1 MCLLVKSFLL
11 GLKGVHLA
19 RMENG
24 VVVVESRA
32 SGGTGWPVLVP
43 VLDDHGDVR
52 DDIQSI
58 SLRLLWCDDDDIL
71 CLTRGLFHWKIVM
84 VKYSV

>member
-1 MCLLVKSFLL
+1 
-11 GLKGVHLA
+11 
-19 RMENG
+19 MENG

-71 CLTRGLFHWKIVM
+71 CLTHGLFHLEIVM